1 MRFVRISW
9 KLEHWIGRRWKK
21 MARHH
26 SLGKQFFF
34 QVNMKEKLLDNWIE
48 WDEHEFQYI
57 TLDGIFSSF
66 CVSLEESGNW
76 SSTRIS
82 DSGIDESLC
91 WTSFDKWCT
100 STFWRKKDS
109 HSHIFKNSKL
119 ILSVSNIILM
129 NGWKFLFDLQNL
141 IHNFDYLCNASF
153 CAASFL
159 NPMKTTSTKM
169 LNFVH
174 MHFYFKIDI
183 SEEILL

>member
-1 MRFVRISW
+1 
-9 KLEHWIGRRWKK
+9 

-26 SLGKQFFF
+26 SLGKRFFF
-34 QVNMKEKLLDNWIE
+34 SGQYEGKIIRQLNRMGWTWISVYYFR
-48 WDEHEFQYI
+48 WNILF
-57 TLDGIFSSF
+57 F
-66 CVSLEESGNW
+66 VSLEESGNW

-141 IHNFDYLCNASF
+141 TRFR
-153 CAASFL
+153 
-159 NPMKTTSTKM
+159 
-169 LNFVH
+169 
-174 MHFYFKIDI
+174 
-183 SEEILL
+183 LLM

>member
-1 MRFVRISW
+1 MGWTWISVCYF
-9 KLEHWIGRRWKK
+9 RWNI
-21 MARHH
+21 
-26 SLGKQFFF
+26 LFF
-34 QVNMKEKLLDNWIE
+34 
-48 WDEHEFQYI
+48 
-57 TLDGIFSSF
+57 
-66 CVSLEESGNW
+66 VSLEESGNW

-100 STFWRKKDS
+100 STFWAQRFWGKKDS

-141 IHNFDYLCNASF
+141 THDFDYLCNASF
-153 CAASFL
+153 YAASFL
-159 NPMKTTSTKM
+159 NPMKTTSTKI